1 MHDGDLR
8 EQILDLEARIEKL
21 AEEIESCRKIIL
33 ISKAFTAVGG
43 ILIVAMTIGIVRFD
57 PTIMIGALAAVIG
70 GIVFLGSNW
79 STLQQALAAL
89 KAAET
94 IMAPPAMIKPMPMA
108 VKATVGIKTMPR
120 MIRQV
125 PDMTQFRSLF
135 EGVME
140 GGVLISR
147 F

>member
-8 EQILDLEARIEKL
+8 EQILDLEARIEKF

-33 ISKAFTAVGG
+33 ISKAFTAGGG
-43 ILIVAMTIGIVRFD
+43 ILSVAMTLGIVRFD
-57 PTIMIGALAAVIG
+57 ATIMIGALAAVIG

-94 IMAPPAMIKPMPMA
+94 RRA
-108 VKATVGIKTMPR
+108 
-120 MIRQV
+120 
-125 PDMTQFRSLF
+125 
-135 EGVME
+135 E
-140 GGVLISR
+140 LIGKIDLRLVESR
-147 F
+147 NDRNRLLN

>member
-33 ISKAFTAVGG
+33 ISKAFTLVGG
-43 ILIVAMTIGIVRFD
+43 ILIAAMTIGIVRFD
-57 PTIMIGALAAVIG
+57 PTIMIGALAAVMG

-79 STLQQALAAL
+79 STLQQAMAAL

-94 IMAPPAMIKPMPMA
+94 QRA
-108 VKATVGIKTMPR
+108 
-120 MIRQV
+120 
-125 PDMTQFRSLF
+125 
-135 EGVME
+135 E
-140 GGVLISR
+140 LIGKIDLRVVESR
-147 F
+147 NDRNRLLN

>member
-43 ILIVAMTIGIVRFD
+43 ILIVAMTIE
-57 PTIMIGALAAVIG
+57 IMIRSHDPDWALAAVIG

-79 STLQQALAAL
+79 STLQQAMAAL

-94 IMAPPAMIKPMPMA
+94 KRA
-108 VKATVGIKTMPR
+108 
-120 MIRQV
+120 
-125 PDMTQFRSLF
+125 
-135 EGVME
+135 E
-140 GGVLISR
+140 LIGKIDLRVVESR
-147 F
+147 NDRNRLLN

>member
-43 ILIVAMTIGIVRFD
+43 ILIVAMTIAIVRFD
-57 PTIMIGALAAVIG
+57 PTIMIGAFAAVIG

-79 STLQQALAAL
+79 STLQQAMAAL

-94 IMAPPAMIKPMPMA
+94 RRA
-108 VKATVGIKTMPR
+108 
-120 MIRQV
+120 
-125 PDMTQFRSLF
+125 
-135 EGVME
+135 E
-140 GGVLISR
+140 LIGKIDLRVVESR
-147 F
+147 NDRNRLLN